1 MKAIKVIAVLALLV
15 VFPAISYLYLIKGY
29 NFRLEAL
36 QDLETKASVESFDY
50 PPFTSNPFHGM
61 ASIVYNGDAS
71 EARAYLEPV
80 FEQFSHRKEFQMISF
95 LGDSIDLASFENDGQ
110 WNAVLGDYPYEQEI
124 ALIDTAAQIRN
135 YYSFDSSSFTKLIQ
149 HIPIII
155 PRKKEQD
162 IVLKREDEK

>member
-36 QDLETKASVESFDY
+36 QELEVKEDIDAFDY
-50 PPFTSNPFHGM
+50 APFVENPFPGR
-61 ASIVYNGDAS
+61 ASLVYNGDDA
-71 EARAYLEPV
+71 EALAYLEPV
-80 FEQFSHRKEFQMISF
+80 FEQFSHRDEFQMISF
-95 LGDSIDLASFENDGQ
+95 LSDSSKAADFQMLEQ
-110 WNAVLGDYPYEQEI
+110 WKAVLGAYPYEQDI
-124 ALIDTAAQIRN
+124 ALIDTASQIRN